1 MTGIAREF
9 ILPTGTKIS
18 VDETRV
24 RYDLPSSDA
33 EGSAA
38 SYSAVS
44 SAILNGGHQ
53 QTLKGP
59 LRVLNYRVPSDYN
72 GYDPSPQDLLS
83 GFATREGLQKGQ
95 QTNASE
101 SNIIGL
107 LTAASMKTFSN
118 ASRSYQGIHVDVIVT
133 AGLSNS
139 RAAGAD
145 ADWFVL
151 CEDEESSEDDT
162 ADAKSNENAN
172 GDDDGKHPIKP
183 GTINTV
189 VITNADL
196 TPAALVE
203 AYAMAIEAK
212 CRACVDHS
220 VGCAKTPSDAAQGT
234 GTDCCVLISSSDGKR
249 RVKHAGKH
257 TLFAEMVGQAVYEA
271 TSESIMINIRYTH
284 GSFPRYML
292 HRFAGLFWAI
302 LRGARP
308 CIPPRPM
315 MPVPNAPPPV
325 LVMGILL
332 TLASYLFI
340 STESVSLLLGAIFW
354 DRYLGEPPLLFHPVV
369 IAGNIIS
376 ATLSRVPQRVYQNGF
391 LGFVSGTVLLLL
403 MVTGFASLGWVFLQ
417 MTERL
422 SEYAVQVVTL
432 ILPSFDLSSFVF
444 PLFDF
449 IGWVLRLLLVKSTFS
464 IQLLVTLG
472 LQMAKFLERKQLD
485 DAKAQLC
492 WLCSRDPSDLLA
504 EELAGAT
511 LESLSENLSDGF
523 VGPLFFYALFGPL
536 GTLGYRIV
544 NTLDSRIGY
553 RGKYEYFGKASA
565 RFDDLLNILP
575 ARITTVLLAS
585 AAVFVKGCSGSDG
598 MKTAISD
605 RKKCESPNAGW
616 PMACM
621 AGLLGVKL
629 EKKKEY
635 SLGTGMQPT
644 PLKLRVGCRV
654 AQIAGGMAVGFFIV
668 FLHFRN

>member
-9 ILPTGTKIS
+9 ILPTGTKVS
-18 VDETRV
+18 VNETRV
-24 RYDLPSSDA
+24 RYDLPSVDDSY
-33 EGSAA
+33 

-53 QTLKGP
+53 EALKGP
-59 LRVLNYRVPSDYN
+59 LHVLNCRVPSDYN
-72 GYDPSPQDLLS
+72 GFDPSPQDLLS
-83 GFATREGLQKGQ
+83 NFATREGLQEGQ
-95 QTNASE
+95 PNNE
-101 SNIIGL
+101 RHIIGL
-107 LTAASMKTFSN
+107 LTAASMKTFAK

-139 RAAGAD
+139 RAAGAE

-151 CEDEESSEDDT
+151 ACEDEESSEDDT

-172 GDDDGKHPIKP
+172 DDDDGKHPIKP

-203 AYAMAIEAK
+203 AYAIAIEAK
-212 CRACVDHS
+212 CRACADHS
-220 VGCAKTPSDAAQGT
+220 VGCAKNPSDTAQGT

-257 TLFAEMVGQAVYEA
+257 TLFAEMVGQAVHEA
-271 TSESIMINIRYTH
+271 TSESIMININYTH

-292 HRFAGLFWAI
+292 HRFAGSFWAT
-302 LRGARP
+302 LQGARP

-315 MPVPNAPPPV
+315 MPVPNASSSV
-325 LVMGILL
+325 LVIGILL

-369 IAGNIIS
+369 IAGNLIT
-376 ATLSRVPQRVYQNGF
+376 AALSRVSQRVYENAP
-391 LGFVSGTVLLLL
+391 LGFICGTVLLLS

-417 MTERL
+417 MTEQL
-422 SEYAVQVVTL
+422 CEYALQVFTL
-432 ILPSFDLSSFVF
+432 ILPGFDLSSFIL

-449 IGWVLRLLLVKSTFS
+449 TGWVLRLLLIKSTFS

-485 DAKAQLC
+485 DARAQLC
-492 WLCSRDPSDLLA
+492 WLCSRDPSDLSA

-523 VGPLFFYALFGPL
+523 VGPLFFYALLGPL

-575 ARITTVLLAS
+575 ARLTTVLLAF

-598 MKTAISD
+598 IKTAMSD
-605 RKKCESPNAGW
+605 RKQCESPNAGW

-621 AGLLGVKL
+621 AGLLGVRL

-635 SLGTGMQPT
+635 SLGAGMQPT
-644 PLKLRVGCRV
+644 PQKLRVGCRV

-668 FLHFRN
+668 LLHFLE